1 MRAIIQRVRSASVTV
16 EGEQTGAIEKGLLVL
31 LGVQGDDTEAELDWI
46 SRKIV
51 QIRCFEDEAGKM
63 NRSLLDIRGEILLI
77 SQFTLF
83 GSLKKGS
90 RPSFNRA
97 APPELAESLYE
108 KAKRRLEKE
117 LGQPVA
123 CGVFGGDMQIQS
135 HLDGP
140 VTLIVDTRNKEI

>member
-1 MRAIIQRVRSASVTV
+1 MRAIIQRVRSASVAV
-16 EGEQTGAIEKGLLVL
+16 NEEVTGSIGQGLLVL
-31 LGVQGDDTEAELDWI
+31 LGVQAGDSEAELQWL

-51 QIRCFEDEAGKM
+51 QLRCFEDDAGKM

-108 KAKRRLEKE
+108 SAKLTLATELRR
-117 LGQPVA
+117 GIA

-140 VTLIVDTRNKEI
+140 VTLILDTRNKEL

>member
-108 KAKRRLEKE
+108 KAKRSLEKE

>member
-1 MRAIIQRVRSASVTV
+1 MRAIIQRVNSASVSV
-16 EGEQTGAIEKGLLVL
+16 DGAVVGSISQGLLVL
-31 LGVQGDDTEAELDWI
+31 LGVQEGDTVEELEWI

-51 QIRCFEDEAGKM
+51 QIRCFEDGAGKM
-63 NRSLLDIRGEILLI
+63 NRSLLDVEGEVLLI

-97 APPELAESLYE
+97 APPALAEELYE
-108 KAKRRLEKE
+108 LSKQTLRAA
-117 LGQPVA
+117 LGRPVA

-140 VTLIVDTRNKEI
+140 VTLILDTRQKEI

>member
-1 MRAIIQRVRSASVTV
+1 MRAIIQRVQSASVAV
-16 EGEQTGAIEKGLLVL
+16 EGSVTGSIRQGLLVL
-31 LGVQGDDTEAELDWI
+31 LGVQTDDTEAELQWI

-51 QIRCFEDEAGKM
+51 QIRCFEDEAGKL
-63 NRSLLDIRGEILLI
+63 NRSLLDIQGEILLI

-97 APPELAESLYE
+97 APPERAEALYE
-108 KAKRRLEKE
+108 LAKLSLATE
-117 LGQPVA
+117 LGREIA
-123 CGVFGGDMQIQS
+123 CGIFGGDMQIQS

-140 VTLIVDTRNKEI
+140 VTLILDTRNKEV